1 MYGQWSECSVTC
13 GGGTR
18 HRTAVCV
25 DSESNTLDDDK
36 CSAIVPKKTQ
46 ICQAETCPI
55 WKTGDWTEVEIYQ
68 FKYSKCVEFIILY
81 NYGKLDNNLYFIF
94 HGKCNVTCGK
104 GIKQRPYWCEVKDRA
119 VEGRYCSNESI
130 PKHMQI
136 CHARPCASWFLG
148 TWSEVCKTARS
159 ES

>member
-1 MYGQWSECSVTC
+1 MFSNRAKENANMSSRNLPYMENWGLD
-13 GGGTR
+13 GGRNISIQIFKMCRVILR
-18 HRTAVCV
+18 H
-25 DSESNTLDDDK
+25 
-36 CSAIVPKKTQ
+36 
-46 ICQAETCPI
+46 
-55 WKTGDWTEVEIYQ
+55 
-68 FKYSKCVEFIILY
+68 ILY

-130 PKHMQI
+130 PKHIKI
-136 CHARPCASWFLG
+136 CEASPCASWFLG
-148 TWSEVCKTARS
+148 TWSEVYKTAQS